1 MDSTDDD
8 EEEDEDVLPFSLN
21 RSFKP
26 SFPDEEG
33 ITLEDVEA
41 IEGTIPWAEKEN
53 PCERPLPKRTA
64 GRDGGKGRRSKAPG
78 EETGGRSRDD
88 LGPQGDVKVTDGA
101 KLRSILCDVTKGCSD
116 RFLDRGPLRDG
127 VRSIYEREF

>member
-1 MDSTDDD
+1 LTEISLSLLSVASQRGEDLMSRGSNKAPREPVVDARSMRKRREENCSILATLPHPNIPLIVMDSIDDD

-41 IEGTIPWAEKEN
+41 VVGTIPWAEKEN
-53 PCERPLPKRTA
+53 PCERPLAKKTA
-64 GRDGGKGRRSKAPG
+64 S
-78 EETGGRSRDD
+78 
-88 LGPQGDVKVTDGA
+88 
-101 KLRSILCDVTKGCSD
+101 
-116 RFLDRGPLRDG
+116 
-127 VRSIYEREF
+127 